1 MKYHE
6 IGERF
11 EYDGVVLEV
20 ADYNEYAEGDVRP
33 PCYMCYCDNSICT
46 NSVSRYCS
54 PSDRRDLNYAYYK
67 LVEQCKTKDMEQKK
81 EIKVQGT
88 SYTFATK
95 ATNSLKIEDLKNG
108 DFVAFDYNGN
118 TAVTRLTS
126 DDGDFMY
133 AVSLWHDSNFVG
145 DTDAIWYADNLK
157 DVNSSI
163 SPITNLHYA
172 TADEIKRWANALTE
186 SFERSEQMQREK
198 EPKMLPDCVT
208 TEDYIKSLT
217 NKLALT
223 LQAKDADYGNA
234 FSEMFDELG
243 IDYAYGKL
251 REKMNRIKVLRNQPN
266 MVENEGLEDALL
278 DTAGYAILTL
288 VELKKRKKYDDDYE
302 PIYPALGLS
311 GEAGRQQIKT
321 NH

>member
-1 MKYHE
+1 MDYHE

-11 EYDGVVLEV
+11 EYKGAMLEV
-20 ADYNEYAEGDVRP
+20 VGGYGSQETDCVNCAFVNYS
-33 PCYMCYCDNSICT
+33 PCFDNFCT
-46 NSVSRYCS
+46 
-54 PSDRRDLNYAYYK
+54 PSNRKDWRNVYYK
-67 LVEQCKTKDMEQKK
+67 LVKQCETKDMEQKT
-81 EIKVQGT
+81 EIKVEGT
-88 SYTFATK
+88 DKTFVTQ

-118 TAVTRLTS
+118 TAVTRLMS

-133 AVSLWHDSNFVG
+133 AVGLWHDSNLVG

-157 DVNSSI
+157 DVNSV

-186 SFERSEQMQREK
+186 SFERSEQMQRES

-217 NKLALT
+217 HNLALT
-223 LQAKDADYGNA
+223 LQDKNHDYNSA

-251 REKMNRIKVLRNQPN
+251 REKMNRIKVLRNKPN

-288 VELKKRKKYDDDYE
+288 VELKKRNN
-302 PIYPALGLS
+302 
-311 GEAGRQQIKT
+311 GRD
-321 NH
+321 

>member
-1 MKYHE
+1 MEYHE

-11 EYDGVVLEV
+11 EYAGVAFEVMQYRGNQIPCMDCYFRHFRIEDFDCGNTLCRCNERKDGK
-20 ADYNEYAEGDVRP
+20 DV
-33 PCYMCYCDNSICT
+33 
-46 NSVSRYCS
+46 
-54 PSDRRDLNYAYYK
+54 YYK
-67 LVEQCKTKDMEQKK
+67 LVEQCEQKDMKQKEK
-81 EIKVQGT
+81 IKVQGA
-88 SYTFATK
+88 SYTFETQ

-133 AVSLWHDSNFVG
+133 AVGLWHDSNLVG
-145 DTDAIWYADNLK
+145 DVDTIWYADNLK
-157 DVNSSI
+157 DVNSV
-163 SPITNLHYA
+163 SPITNLHYV
-172 TADEIKRWANALTE
+172 TIDEVKRYVNALTE
-186 SFERSEQMQREK
+186 SFEIREQIQRES

-217 NKLALT
+217 NNLALT
-223 LQAKDADYGNA
+223 LQAKNHDYNSA

-251 REKMNRIKVLRNQPN
+251 REKMNRIKVLRSKPN
-266 MVENEGLEDALL
+266 MVEDEGLEDALL

-288 VELKKRKKYDDDYE
+288 VELKKRKGND
-302 PIYPALGLS
+302 
-311 GEAGRQQIKT
+311 T
-321 NH
+321 H

>member
-1 MKYHE
+1 MEYHE
-6 IGERF
+6 LGERF
-11 EYDGVVLEV
+11 EFDGVTLEV
-20 ADYNEYAEGDVRP
+20 VEKTTGIGCMH
-33 PCYMCYCDNSICT
+33 CYLCIEKICKLGMRTYCDLTQRKDRTSIIF
-46 NSVSRYCS
+46 
-54 PSDRRDLNYAYYK
+54 K
-67 LVEQCKTKDMEQKK
+67 LVEQCKTKDMEQKE
-81 EIKVQGT
+81 EIKVQGA
-88 SYTFATK
+88 SYTFATQE
-95 ATNSLKIEDLKNG
+95 TNSLKIEDLKNG

-133 AVSLWHDSNFVG
+133 AVGLWHDSNLVG

-186 SFERSEQMQREK
+186 SFERSEQMQRES

-217 NKLALT
+217 HNLALT
-223 LQAKDADYGNA
+223 LQAKNHDYNSA

-251 REKMNRIKVLRNQPN
+251 REKMNRIKALRKKPN

-288 VELKKRKKYDDDYE
+288 VELKKRKK
-302 PIYPALGLS
+302 
-311 GEAGRQQIKT
+311 
-321 NH
+321 